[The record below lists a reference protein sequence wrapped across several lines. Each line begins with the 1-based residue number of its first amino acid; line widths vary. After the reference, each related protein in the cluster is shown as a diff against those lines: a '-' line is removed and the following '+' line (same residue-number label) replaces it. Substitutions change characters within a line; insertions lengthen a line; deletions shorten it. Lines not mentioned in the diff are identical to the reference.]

1 VANAMLIAT
10 LCGSYKTEV
19 AALSKLNLA
28 RKILAH
34 VSQAIS
40 HDTPSADLRVI
51 DRTEALP
58 LRKRSISTRP
68 RSAPDR
74 RERTKQVML
83 CLSLRLALAT
93 ELLIQ

>member
-10 LCGSYKTEV
+10 LCDSYKTEV

-40 HDTPSADLRVI
+40 HDTRLQ
-51 DRTEALP
+51 TY
-58 LRKRSISTRP
+58 KRSNRQHGSLAASQTIYLHK
-68 RSAPDR
+68 APVR
-74 RERTKQVML
+74 
-83 CLSLRLALAT
+83 A
-93 ELLIQ
+93 